1 MGSAAFL
8 EEALPHTVFTE
19 RPTKGDPKG
28 SRWEHMCLPPDSGG
42 ALSSWGAKTSTQ
54 KHKIRK
60 VFIFQACTL
69 RLFHK
74 IAMLKKKKKTKL
86 INMLTFEDKKADKIT
101 KPISKKD
108 FLMTNSPLQPFWKE
122 PMIMISWHN

>member
-1 MGSAAFL
+1 
-8 EEALPHTVFTE
+8 
-19 RPTKGDPKG
+19 
-28 SRWEHMCLPPDSGG
+28 MCLPPDSGG

-74 IAMLKKKKKTKL
+74 IAMLKKKIKL
-86 INMLTFEDKKADKIT
+86 INMLTFEDIKADKIT

-108 FLMTNSPLQPFWKE
+108 FLMTNSPL
-122 PMIMISWHN
+122 